1 MTHVANRRRFDEQL
15 HTLWHLHVREG
26 KPLSIILCDVDYF
39 KDYNDAYGH
48 LMGDETLKQIAIA
61 FTQVANRHSD
71 CVARYGEKSLV
82 FCCPIHHSPEQ
93 YWSQSESM
101 RKFVD

>member
-1 MTHVANRRRFDEQL
+1 MLPAT
-15 HTLWHLHVREG
+15 
-26 KPLSIILCDVDYF
+26 
-39 KDYNDAYGH
+39 
-48 LMGDETLKQIAIA
+48 
-61 FTQVANRHSD
+61 
-71 CVARYGEKSLV
+71 GEKSLV